1 MTRPDRSTGQAL
13 AEFAI
18 VIPIFL
24 LIVMALFDIGRGVF
38 VYNGL
43 TNAAREAA
51 RLAIV
56 NQDKDMVAERARA
69 MAFGTEIT
77 TTPDDLV
84 NFYRAGPNTDDV
96 EANAVCDGS
105 DATHPV
111 AVGCIAVVTADAT
124 WEAITPIIGNLIG
137 PIELEA
143 RSELAIE
150 LVCPNSVY
158 PAYATADL
166 CPRQP

>member
-1 MTRPDRSTGQAL
+1 MQSDRSSGQSL
-13 AEFAI
+13 AEFAL

-38 VYNGL
+38 IYNGL

-56 NQDKDMVAERARA
+56 NQDKTLVAERAQA

-77 TTPDDLV
+77 TPPAALV

-96 EANAVCDGS
+96 ELNEPCDNS
-105 DATHPV
+105 NATHSI
-111 AVGCIAVVTADAT
+111 AVGCIAVVNAQAT
-124 WEAITPIIGNLIG
+124 WQAVTPIVGNLIG
-137 PIELEA
+137 PITLDA

-150 LVCPNSVY
+150 LVCPNAVF